1 MLLAAVVTLVL
12 ASVSGI
18 FLSQHWEENYISSIT
33 LSRPI
38 LEEKSAASLKEISN
52 TMTDIVNDSLIKE
65 WSVSEGT
72 QDFYLLSSQAQK
84 ALLKYAGAVD
94 TRFQVYLILNNGQI
108 DFGYNGF
115 AANEYGTWLFTNGIL
130 NTGFTGMTLNGGTWV
145 YVTDGYISDT
155 YTGMALNE
163 YGWWYFNNGTLDFN
177 YTGMALNEYGWWY
190 FKNGQLDLGFTGI
203 GSNEYGDWFFKD
215 GRIAFEYTGSYN
227 DGGQWYM
234 VNSGFASKI

>member
-18 FLSQHWEENYISSIT
+18 FLSQHWEESYISSIT
-33 LSRPI
+33 LSRTI

-108 DFGYNGF
+108 DFDDRTHSARPVPGRVLSPCPNSWRKR
-115 AANEYGTWLFTNGIL
+115 TWLRKT
-130 NTGFTGMTLNGGTWV
+130 
-145 YVTDGYISDT
+145 
-155 YTGMALNE
+155 
-163 YGWWYFNNGTLDFN
+163 
-177 YTGMALNEYGWWY
+177 
-190 FKNGQLDLGFTGI
+190 
-203 GSNEYGDWFFKD
+203 
-215 GRIAFEYTGSYN
+215 
-227 DGGQWYM
+227 
-234 VNSGFASKI
+234 